1 MQGDNNDNCKVING
15 EHNTQRTQDKAQINH
30 EPQVAK
36 VHKLHKGG
44 AKILSSGKVV
54 GNPGNWN
61 VVRDR
66 RGKINVAPPLATVVE
81 NKYDVLDRAVNIMVD
96 SNTTKTN
103 IIQNNGTINTGDPS
117 EDVGVGRKKMST
129 KEWITKA
136 FGEFLQGDH
145 QLSSSSIIRDSLEV
159 SQDDNTQRNKGRSND
174 DKDVEEK
181 LQNIDNGEKRL
192 DKDKAVVAT
201 VSTKSDKCSDQEKN
215 LEQHEE
221 DEQGMHNL
229 VAIGATDQK
238 VNSPKKH
245 GELSTTNE
253 EQNNHMDN
261 VKISRDTIDTS
272 YNSPETHGKDHN
284 NTEQLVDAKSKRV
297 NNACQ
302 CSNNSSISTSK
313 KIHES
318 ERENNMA
325 IVIVPAALQ
334 SDDCQVVRVPT
345 ESPNTTLHNI
355 LIHKWVD
362 AEPEDLAEIKW
373 VDCTTVS
380 ESNIEQIYID
390 ADLSPMVMKAVKSAK
405 NDKKQG
411 DGESAQPLRVQ
422 PRRQVISQYSKYK

>member
-81 NKYDVLDRAVNIMVD
+81 NKYDVLDRAENIMVD

-117 EDVGVGRKKMST
+117 EDVGEGRMKMST

-136 FGEFLQGDH
+136 FGAFLQGDH

-159 SQDDNTQRNKGRSND
+159 SQDGNEPTQKITKPAKEINNQQDNTQRNKGRSND

-238 VNSPKKH
+238 VKSPKKH

-284 NTEQLVDAKSKRV
+284 NAEQLVDAKSKRV
-297 NNACQ
+297 NIACQ
-302 CSNNSSISTSK
+302 CSNNGSIRTSK

-325 IVIVPAALQ
+325 IVIVPTALQ
-334 SDDCQVVRVPT
+334 SDDCQVVMVPT

-362 AEPEDLAEIKW
+362 AEPEDLAEVKW

-380 ESNIEQIYID
+380 ESNIEQIYI
-390 ADLSPMVMKAVKSAK
+390 LM
-405 NDKKQG
+405 QIFLG
-411 DGESAQPLRVQ
+411 R
-422 PRRQVISQYSKYK
+422 

>member
-1 MQGDNNDNCKVING
+1 
-15 EHNTQRTQDKAQINH
+15 
-30 EPQVAK
+30 
-36 VHKLHKGG
+36 
-44 AKILSSGKVV
+44 
-54 GNPGNWN
+54 
-61 VVRDR
+61 
-66 RGKINVAPPLATVVE
+66 
-81 NKYDVLDRAVNIMVD
+81 MVD

-103 IIQNNGTINTGDPS
+103 MIQNNGTINTGDPS
-117 EDVGVGRKKMST
+117 EDVGEGGKKMST

-136 FGEFLQGDH
+136 FGAFLQGDH

-159 SQDDNTQRNKGRSND
+159 SQDGNEPTQKITKPAKEINNQQYNTQRNKGRSND

-181 LQNIDNGEKRL
+181 LQNIDNGEKCL

-215 LEQHEE
+215 LEQHEK
-221 DEQGMHNL
+221 DEQGMHKL
-229 VAIGATDQK
+229 VAI
-238 VNSPKKH
+238 
-245 GELSTTNE
+245 ELSSTNE

-261 VKISRDTIDTS
+261 VKILRDSIDTS

-313 KIHES
+313 KIHKS

-325 IVIVPAALQ
+325 IVIVPTALQ
-334 SDDCQVVRVPT
+334 YDDCQVVRI
-345 ESPNTTLHNI
+345 EYRANI
-355 LIHKWVD
+355 
-362 AEPEDLAEIKW
+362 
-373 VDCTTVS
+373 
-380 ESNIEQIYID
+380 YD
-390 ADLSPMVMKAVKSAK
+390 ADLPPMVIKAVKSAK

-422 PRRQVISQYSKYK
+422 PKRQVISQYSKYK